1 MISIVVPVYNAESY
15 LRQCLDSLVN
25 QTYSD
30 IEIICVNDGST
41 DGSLEILKQ
50 YAEKDSRITV
60 VSRENRGVSESRNEG
75 IHYAK
80 GDWLMFVDSDDRID
94 TDCCK
99 IVLSRSTDTD
109 LVMFSYVREFRSSPA
124 PKHLFDQQPKQFE
137 GNDVDM
143 LLERFIALKGDELR
157 NPTKL
162 DSLSTVWGK
171 LYKTSIIKQY
181 DISLESTRKTG
192 TLEDLLFNV
201 EYLIHANKVFYLPDC
216 LYHQRKANAESIT
229 YSYKANLDIKWLYV
243 YQEIESKVDKSVYPW
258 LPPAIERRKALCL
271 FGLGLNIVFSRKG
284 WRQEYKMLDEIIRS
298 YWYKVAIAKLD
309 TSPMPQHWKCFYE
322 AARYKKTWAVLLM
335 LQAMNMIINR

>member
-1 MISIVVPVYNAESY
+1 MISLVVPVYNVESF

-50 YAEKDSRITV
+50 YAKKDSRIIV
-60 VSRENRGVSESRNEG
+60 VNRENRGVSESRNEG

-80 GDWLMFVDSDDRID
+80 GDWLMFVDSDDWID

-99 IVLSRSTDTD
+99 KVISKSSVAD
-109 LVMFSYVREFRSSPA
+109 LVMFSYVREFRSSSA

-137 GNDVDM
+137 GNDADM

-181 DISLESTRKTG
+181 GIKLESTRKTG

-229 YSYKANLDIKWLYV
+229 YSYKPNLDSKWLYV
-243 YQEIESKVDKSVYPW
+243 FQEIESKVNKSVYPW
-258 LPPAIERRKALCL
+258 LPAAIERRKALCL
-271 FGLGLNIVFSRKG
+271 FGLGLNISFCQTSWHKKK
-284 WRQEYKMLDEIIRS
+284 QMLKSIITS
-298 YWYKVAIAKLD
+298 DWYHEAVAHLNI
-309 TSPMPQHWKCFYE
+309 SPMPLHWRCFYIM
-322 AARYKKTWAVLLM
+322 ARKKQAWAVILM
-335 LQAMNMIINR
+335 LKAMNMIIRR

>member
-30 IEIICVNDGST
+30 IEIICVNDGSS
-41 DGSLEILKQ
+41 DGSLKILKQ
-50 YAEKDSRITV
+50 FAEKDQRVRILN
-60 VSRENRGVSESRNEG
+60 RENRGVSESRNDG

-80 GDWLMFVDSDDRID
+80 GDWLMFVDSDDWID

-99 IVLSRSTDTD
+99 KLISRSSVAD
-109 LVMFSYVREFRSSPA
+109 LVMFSYVREFRSSSA
-124 PKHLFDQQPKQFE
+124 PKHLFDRQPKLFE
-137 GNDVDM
+137 KGDIEA
-143 LLERFIALKGDELR
+143 LLERFISLKGDELR

-181 DISLESTRKTG
+181 GIKLESTRKTG

-243 YQEIESKVDKSVYPW
+243 YQEIESKVGKSVYPW
-258 LPPAIERRKALCL
+258 LPAATERRKALCL
-271 FGLGLNIVFSRKG
+271 FGLGLNISFCQTSWHKKK
-284 WRQEYKMLDEIIRS
+284 QMLNSIITS
-298 YWYKVAIAKLD
+298 DWYSEAVAHLD
-309 TSPMPQHWKCFYE
+309 ISPMPLHWRAFYS
-322 AARYKKTWAVLLM
+322 AARHSQTWAVLLM
-335 LQAMNMIINR
+335 LQVINRIINR